1 MALYPC
7 AEVEIW
13 SLVLDSYRFIRKQ
26 GYFNTS
32 TTSSNFEQLDDVLDG
47 VVGFNEGRFEF
58 AVWPWCCSG

>member
-1 MALYPC
+1 MALYPR

-47 VVGFNEGRFEF
+47 VVGFKEGRFEF
-58 AVWPWCCSG
+58 AVWPWCCGG